1 MSVFSTFPPR
11 QVAFFDT
18 NGGNPA
24 LMSHYSRSIGHAVSV
39 TDPKADLLLLIE
51 EGKLESTRYTVGQL
65 T

>member
-1 MSVFSTFPPR
+1 
-11 QVAFFDT
+11 
-18 NGGNPA
+18 
-24 LMSHYSRSIGHAVSV
+24 MSHYSRSIGHAVSV